1 MAPEL
6 DLRHPDNL
14 QNPYPLY
21 QRLRAEHPV
30 HWSEGLRGWTVSRY
44 DDCLEV
50 FQHPLRFSA
59 DRFRKLGTEFRSSRP
74 AVQDVAR
81 VLQDWL
87 VFRDPPDHTRM
98 RRLLHNAFTPRE
110 LEQMKPRIQRVVD
123 ELYQRVIARCR
134 GREGEMDFIADFAFP
149 LPASVIAIMLGAPV
163 EDIDALKR
171 WSDQIAAFLGGTQAA
186 ADTGALDNMDEAR
199 QGALAMVEYFRALI
213 ARRRAAPRDD
223 LISLMLA
230 AQDDGDRMTPE
241 EVVNNSVLLLA
252 AGHETTTNLLGNGL
266 YLLLR
271 NPRAFRA
278 LRGNPELVP
287 GAVEE
292 FLRVESPVPAM
303 TKVAAERAVLAGRE
317 IQPGEMVFPLVGSAN
332 RDERQ
337 FERPDELELARRP
350 NRHLAFG
357 HGIHFCLGAPLARVE
372 AQIAFATLLRR
383 FDEITLAEREPRW
396 MPMIFLRG
404 LQSLRVAFRA
414 NAVPGARSA

>member
-1 MAPEL
+1 MTPEL
-6 DLRHPDNL
+6 DLRHPENL

-21 QRLRAEHPV
+21 RRLRAEDPV
-30 HWSEGLRGWTVSRY
+30 HWSEGLRGWAITRY

-50 FQHPLRFSA
+50 FQNPLRFSA

-81 VLQDWL
+81 VMQDWL

-98 RRLLHNAFTPRE
+98 RRLLHNTFTPRE
-110 LEQMKPRIQRVVD
+110 LDQMKPRIQRVVD
-123 ELYQRVIARCR
+123 ELFGRALARA
-134 GREGEMDFIADFAFP
+134 GGGAGEMDFIADFAFP

-163 EDIDALKR
+163 ADIDALKR
-171 WSDQIAAFLGGTQAA
+171 WSDQLAAFLGGTQSAS
-186 ADTGALDNMDEAR
+186 DNMEEAR
-199 QGALAMVEYFRALI
+199 QGALAMAEYFRELT
-213 ARRRAAPRDD
+213 ARRRDAPRDD

-230 AQDDGDRMTPE
+230 AEADGDQMTPE

-252 AGHETTTNLLGNGL
+252 AGHETTTNMLGNGL

-271 NPRAFRA
+271 HPEAFRQ
-278 LRGNPELVP
+278 LRADPELVS

-303 TKVAAERAVLAGRE
+303 TKIATERTTLGGRE
-317 IQPGEMVFPLVGSAN
+317 IRPGEMVFPMVGSAN

-337 FERPDELELARRP
+337 FDEPDALRLSRRP

-357 HGIHFCLGAPLARVE
+357 HGIHFCLGGPLARVE
-372 AQIAFATLLRR
+372 GQIAFATLLRR
-383 FDEITLAEREPRW
+383 FEEIALAEPEPRW

-404 LQSLRVAFRA
+404 LKSLRVAFRPA
-414 NAVPGARSA
+414 AVTAARGA